1 MPKNLKLDSN
11 SATCESSPNL
21 SHKFKEDLRIT
32 PKIKKPLIP
41 KHIFLSKILEEITF
55 ENKQKKEKLVK
66 NCFYMRNLPN
76 LIFSEFVKRIFKY
89 LKPESSTIIISL
101 IYIDIFLNVDK
112 ENLFLTENNIYKIY
126 LAAIILAIKYNED
139 YFDDNQYFS
148 KVGGVSLTEINTL
161 EREFLKIIDYRLF
174 VNENLFKVYEDN
186 FVDCEK

>member
-1 MPKNLKLDSN
+1 
-11 SATCESSPNL
+11 
-21 SHKFKEDLRIT
+21 
-32 PKIKKPLIP
+32 
-41 KHIFLSKILEEITF
+41 
-55 ENKQKKEKLVK
+55 
-66 NCFYMRNLPN
+66 MRNLPN

-139 YFDDNQYFS
+139 YIDDNQYFS

-161 EREFLKIIDYRLF
+161 EREFLKTLLERDKGSLSSP
-174 VNENLFKVYEDN
+174 
-186 FVDCEK
+186 C